1 MDKDTSKAA
10 FTSAKK
16 RVLITRIVC
25 IAVIALCVAV
35 MVTIIN
41 PPGKA
46 ECTITLLS
54 GFGVNGKDIYDGVR
68 VEFSREVESAK
79 VTVEFISPSGRVADT
94 QEFSFGRGK
103 TFTETLDKDYYGD
116 EVNSARAASVDYKL
130 GADGDTVMYVC
141 IFGAAFIVCSLLIMI
156 RTRCKVFDIKGHN
169 VEIYSGNV
177 RRYIRVDG
185 RIKAHRSGASLTK
198 TQLRADVGDSIIVAD
213 IGVFSGINVSEEKSG
228 GGECVKNEGQA
239 YLEEGDAV
247 RGKKKIKEAI
257 RVRVIYALTVL
268 AAAAM
273 TAGGIAIWVTVDVT
287 WGICL
292 LLPAACACMMG
303 FMCTYKVYY
312 LDGYTV
318 VLYSGLYRRYIRING
333 EIKASCGRTR
343 YNRDIILHAQ
353 AGSFAPE
360 ASFAGLRHMDLKII
374 NYDA

>member
-1 MDKDTSKAA
+1 MDKDTNKAA
-10 FTSAKK
+10 YTSAKK

-35 MVTIIN
+35 MIIIID

-79 VTVEFISPSGRVADT
+79 VTAEFISPSGRVADT
-94 QEFSFGRGK
+94 QKFSFGRGK
-103 TFTETLDKDYYGD
+103 TFTEKLDKKYYED
-116 EVNSARAASVDYKL
+116 EVNSVRAASVDYTR
-130 GADGDTVMYVC
+130 GADSDTVMYVC
-141 IFGAAFIVCSLLIMI
+141 IFGAAFIVCSLIIMI
-156 RTRCKVFDIKGHN
+156 RTRCKVFDMKGHN

-185 RIKAHRSGASLTK
+185 RIEAHSASLSK
-198 TQLRADVGDSIIVAD
+198 TQLRAGVGDSIIVAD
-213 IGVFSGINVSEEKSG
+213 IGVFSGIKVSEEKGG
-228 GGECVKNEGQA
+228 GGESVKNAGQA

-247 RGKKKIKEAI
+247 RGKKKIKEAV
-257 RVRVIYALTVL
+257 RVRVIYALTIL

-273 TAGGIAIWVTVDVT
+273 TAGGIAIWVTASVT

-318 VLYSGLYRRYIRING
+318 VLYSGMYRRYIRING
-333 EIKASCGRTR
+333 EIKASCGRTK

-353 AGSFAPE
+353 AGSFALE

>member
-141 IFGAAFIVCSLLIMI
+141 IFGAAFIV
-156 RTRCKVFDIKGHN
+156 
-169 VEIYSGNV
+169 
-177 RRYIRVDG
+177 
-185 RIKAHRSGASLTK
+185 
-198 TQLRADVGDSIIVAD
+198 
-213 IGVFSGINVSEEKSG
+213 
-228 GGECVKNEGQA
+228 
-239 YLEEGDAV
+239 
-247 RGKKKIKEAI
+247 
-257 RVRVIYALTVL
+257 
-268 AAAAM
+268 
-273 TAGGIAIWVTVDVT
+273 
-287 WGICL
+287 
-292 LLPAACACMMG
+292 
-303 FMCTYKVYY
+303 
-312 LDGYTV
+312 
-318 VLYSGLYRRYIRING
+318 
-333 EIKASCGRTR
+333 
-343 YNRDIILHAQ
+343 
-353 AGSFAPE
+353 
-360 ASFAGLRHMDLKII
+360 
-374 NYDA
+374 